1 MTGYI
6 YLALG
11 IFVEVFGTIMIK
23 LANGF
28 TNMLYSAGCLFFYA
42 LTFFCLSRA
51 SQHLSLSLVYGTSS
65 AMVLI
70 CTAICDY
77 LFFNEKLTHIGL
89 IGGILTIVGIVL
101 INVYGYVE

>member
-1 MTGYI
+1 MIGYI

-23 LANGF
+23 LADGF
-28 TNMLYSAGCLFFYA
+28 TNVLYSAGCLFFYA

-51 SQHLSLSLVYGTSS
+51 SQTLSLSLVYGTSS

-77 LFFNEKLTHIGL
+77 FFFHERLTNIGL
-89 IGGILTIVGIVL
+89 IGGILTITGIFL
-101 INVYGYVE
+101 INVYGYAK

>member
-1 MTGYI
+1 MTGYLF
-6 YLALG
+6 LALG

-23 LANGF
+23 LADGF
-28 TNMLYSAGCLFFYA
+28 TNTLYSAGCLFFYA

-51 SQHLSLSLVYGTSS
+51 SQTLSLSLVYGTSS

-77 LFFNEKLTHIGL
+77 LFFHEKLTNIGL
-89 IGGILTIVGIVL
+89 VGGVLTIVGIVL
-101 INVYGYVE
+101 INVYGYAK

>member
-1 MTGYI
+1 MIGYF

-23 LANGF
+23 LADGF
-28 TNMLYSAGCLFFYA
+28 TNVLYSTGCLFFYA

-51 SQHLSLSLVYGTSS
+51 SQTLSLSLVYGTSS

-77 LFFNEKLTHIGL
+77 FFFHEKLTNIGL
-89 IGGILTIVGIVL
+89 IGGVLTITGIFL
-101 INVYGYVE
+101 INVYGYAK

>member
-1 MTGYI
+1 MSGYI
-6 YLALG
+6 FLTIG

-28 TNMLYSAGCLFFYA
+28 TNSLYSAGCLFFYA

-70 CTAICDY
+70 CTATCDY
-77 LFFNEKLTHIGL
+77 LFFNEKLTNIGL
-89 IGGILTIVGIVL
+89 IGGALTILGIFL
-101 INVYGYVE
+101 INVYGYAE

>member
-1 MTGYI
+1 MIGYI

-23 LANGF
+23 LADGF
-28 TNMLYSAGCLFFYA
+28 TNVLYSAGCLFFYA

-51 SQHLSLSLVYGTSS
+51 SQTLSLSLVYGTSS

-77 LFFNEKLTHIGL
+77 FFFHERLTYIGL
-89 IGGILTIVGIVL
+89 IGGILTITGIFL
-101 INVYGYVE
+101 INVYGYAK